1 MTVNELKRAFLD
13 ERPVAFGGITY
24 QKITAVIYRKTP
36 DGKGLHAAGPE
47 RARRCN
53 RGGGPNQFCGG
64 DTMTQEIR
72 TITIGAGQ
80 ARPRRRSQKHTR
92 RRVRLNGWTVAKY
105 AALTV
110 AGVLLF
116 RAGAAYALTERGYKA
131 IGGEV
136 FALFLPVFYY
146 TISATVRDYIKEIKS
161 IFREEKDHEKTC

>member
-1 MTVNELKRAFLD
+1 MQSRRRTESILWRRHHDAGN
-13 ERPVAFGGITY
+13 
-24 QKITAVIYRKTP
+24 QNNHHWS
-36 DGKGLHAAGPE
+36 GK
-47 RARRCN
+47 
-53 RGGGPNQFCGG
+53 
-64 DTMTQEIR
+64 
-72 TITIGAGQ
+72 

-146 TISATVRDYIKEIKS
+146 TISAMVRDYITEIKS

>member
-36 DGKGLHAAGPE
+36 DGKGLHVQGELLDRNGRAVAIAAADRINFVEATP
-47 RARRCN
+47 
-53 RGGGPNQFCGG
+53 
-64 DTMTQEIR
+64 
-72 TITIGAGQ
+72 GAGQ
-80 ARPRRRSQKHTR
+80 ARPRRRSKKHTR

>member
-1 MTVNELKRAFLD
+1 
-13 ERPVAFGGITY
+13 
-24 QKITAVIYRKTP
+24 
-36 DGKGLHAAGPE
+36 
-47 RARRCN
+47 
-53 RGGGPNQFCGG
+53 
-64 DTMTQEIR
+64 MTQEIR

-80 ARPRRRSQKHTR
+80 AHPRRSQKHTR

-146 TISATVRDYIKEIKS
+146 TISATVRDYITEIKS
-161 IFREEKDHEKTC
+161 IFREERGHEKTCCTETGRSLHVWRR